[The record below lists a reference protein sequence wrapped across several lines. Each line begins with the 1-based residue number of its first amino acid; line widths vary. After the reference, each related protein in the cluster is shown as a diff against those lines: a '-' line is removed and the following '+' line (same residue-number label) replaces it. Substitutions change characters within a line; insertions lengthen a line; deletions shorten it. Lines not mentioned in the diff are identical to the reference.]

1 MRGYLAR
8 SAAGPRTFSTA
19 GYAGAKSEGRC
30 ADDEPIGAVCSFCYH
45 VYLDC
50 RSVDFSFAGRN
61 SHCRDNR
68 PARPWAG
75 KTNEAVLMR
84 SKFYPCDESREWYE
98 WEARWWDEQ
107 KLIRHGDL
115 DEIRN
120 EEYERK
126 RIARENELCGYVP
139 QEDDNE

>member
-1 MRGYLAR
+1 
-8 SAAGPRTFSTA
+8 
-19 GYAGAKSEGRC
+19 
-30 ADDEPIGAVCSFCYH
+30 
-45 VYLDC
+45 
-50 RSVDFSFAGRN
+50 
-61 SHCRDNR
+61 
-68 PARPWAG
+68 
-75 KTNEAVLMR
+75 MR